1 MFCKQQIYYLLFSLE
16 KKVASTSDTSENT
29 DILHLIYQESLLR
42 KLEDNVESEMDN
54 WQKIVERT
62 QRELKEVFS
71 MLCLHSS
78 LYFTLVNDFALALVW
93 VCSC

>member
-1 MFCKQQIYYLLFSLE
+1 M
-16 KKVASTSDTSENT
+16 STSDTSENT

-78 LYFTLVNDFALALVW
+78 LYFTLVKDFGFSLSLGLFLLMVILY
-93 VCSC
+93 CFRI